1 MFLIERLEAFC
12 FTINRTVNINN
23 INILQTR
30 LTKSTSITLYILICQ
45 DSRGNTNYSR
55 NTINVV
61 AFLCKKKPFGATIN
75 TSTFSL
81 LQGRNIHQNNYFFIV
96 SVIVTITIITS
107 IVNESIVT
115 TTTTTTPSALSTTT
129 TFNRAATA
137 VPAAVACD
145 DAHTDDDDVQAA
157 NAHSYR
163 GSKLKHLI

>member
-1 MFLIERLEAFC
+1 MYSFFCITSFFTSSSATRAKTIATFTNMFLIERLEAFC

-81 LQGRNIHQNNYFFIV
+81 LQGRNIH
-96 SVIVTITIITS
+96 
-107 IVNESIVT
+107 
-115 TTTTTTPSALSTTT
+115 
-129 TFNRAATA
+129 
-137 VPAAVACD
+137 
-145 DAHTDDDDVQAA
+145 
-157 NAHSYR
+157 
-163 GSKLKHLI
+163 